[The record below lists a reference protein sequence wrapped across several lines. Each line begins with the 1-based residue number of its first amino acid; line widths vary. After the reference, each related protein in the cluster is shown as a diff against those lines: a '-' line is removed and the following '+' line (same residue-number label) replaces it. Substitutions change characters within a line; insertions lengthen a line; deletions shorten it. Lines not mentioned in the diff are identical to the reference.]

1 MKHYRILLELLSLLP
16 AFYYVPAAAEADCR
30 LQRAAEL
37 NLETTPHGDVYVKA
51 AIGGQP
57 VNLLIDTAAPFGL
70 LMSRTVSDLH
80 LESRL
85 IDVERLRISMYGGQ
99 IFDHYTVTHSFQ
111 LGRLKSDNISFV
123 ILPGEHLRSTL
134 DGTLAV
140 DVLSAYDVELDFFNG
155 KLNLFLQDHCP
166 GQVVYWTQ
174 QPYASVL
181 MRIDRNGHMSF
192 PVTLDGKPEGVIID
206 TGSTTSVMSLDA
218 ARDLFGWNTDTEQ
231 LKAVNDDDSPEK
243 RVYRYPFKTLTFDG
257 ITINNPD
264 ITLVPD
270 TLSKWHGHG
279 SDIII
284 GVNTLRQLHVYIAY
298 SEKRL
303 YLTAA
308 DAR

>member
-1 MKHYRILLELLSLLP
+1 MKHNRILFELLSLLP
-16 AFYYVPAAAEADCR
+16 AFYCVPAAAETDCR

-57 VNLLIDTAAPFGL
+57 VNLLIDTAGAFSM

-80 LESRL
+80 LERQRISSRF
-85 IDVERLRISMYGGQ
+85 RISMYGGQ
-99 IFDHYTVTHSFQ
+99 VLDHYTVTHSFQ
-111 LGRLKSDNISFV
+111 LGNLKSDDMGFV
-123 ILPGEHLRSTL
+123 ILPGDNLR
-134 DGTLAV
+134 GTLNGTLGA
-140 DVLSAYDVELDFFNG
+140 DILRAYDVELDFFNG

-174 QPYASVL
+174 QPYASVP

-192 PVTLDGKPEGVIID
+192 PVMLDGKPEGVVID
-206 TGSTTSVMSLDA
+206 TGSTTSVMSLDV
-218 ARDLFGWNTDTEQ
+218 ARDLFGWNTDPEQ

-243 RVYRYPFKTLTFDG
+243 KVYRYPFKTLTFDG

-264 ITLVPD
+264 LTLVPD

-308 DAR
+308 DAH